1 MSDQTGPFEAMI
13 AMMEGEKKNKEV
25 YDAKIEM
32 VEEKKLAED
41 CRSRDSLISRTGV
54 RRVINFTEAHQR
66 TTNEK
71 PDNENLTIGRNYSV
85 LRGDGSQHPDV
96 MPVNKS
102 CFCPSYNCICTRY

>member
-41 CRSRDSLISRTGV
+41 CRSRDSLVG
-54 RRVINFTEAHQR
+54 
-66 TTNEK
+66 
-71 PDNENLTIGRNYSV
+71 
-85 LRGDGSQHPDV
+85 
-96 MPVNKS
+96 PV
-102 CFCPSYNCICTRY
+102 CGE